1 MLLSPQDRHAA
12 RMRYEADGVYL
23 HTDPLFPADLV
34 ARASAGMDALT
45 RGEYETG
52 IPPEPSF
59 WNPGDDPNKL
69 IKIEMP
75 QACNQAIHA
84 LVSHPALGALAHAL
98 TGATMVQVWWVQ
110 LLIKAPAQTNGV
122 GAQVG
127 WHQDRQY
134 WSQWEED
141 SELFTAWVAVSDVP
155 EEAGPVR
162 YVRGSHHWG
171 LVGQGDFFAQD
182 LQNQHIAVPTGQKW
196 EEITG
201 ILPPGGV
208 SFHHQRTV
216 HGSSENR
223 STFPRRSFA
232 IHLRTE
238 RSRPVNNAREGLA
251 QWIDDPLRCPVIYG
265 DRSADRARVAD
276 AAPN

>member
-1 MLLSPQDRHAA
+1 MVLSPQDRPAA
-12 RMRYEADGVYL
+12 RARYEADGVYL
-23 HTDPLFPADLV
+23 HPDPIIPADLLV
-34 ARASAGMDALT
+34 RASAGMDALT

-69 IKIEMP
+69 IKIEIP
-75 QACNQAIHA
+75 QACNRAILA
-84 LVSHPALGALAHAL
+84 LVSHPALGELAHAL
-98 TGATMVQVWWVQ
+98 TDAAMVQVWWVQ
-110 LLIKAPAQTNGV
+110 LLIKAPAQTNRV

-134 WSQWEED
+134 WSQWEEG

-162 YVRGSHHWG
+162 YVRGSHRWG
-171 LVGQGDFFAQD
+171 LLGQGDFFAQD
-182 LQNQHIAVPTGQKW
+182 LQNQRIAAPAGQRW
-196 EEITG
+196 EEVAG
-201 ILPPGGV
+201 LLPPGGV
-208 SFHHQRTV
+208 SFHHQLTV

-223 STFPRRSFA
+223 GTFPRRSFA

-238 RSRPVNNAREGLA
+238 RSRPVNNVREGLA
-251 QWIDDPLRCPVIYG
+251 ALIDDPQRCPVIYG
-265 DRSADRARVAD
+265 DRSADRARIGG
-276 AAPN
+276 